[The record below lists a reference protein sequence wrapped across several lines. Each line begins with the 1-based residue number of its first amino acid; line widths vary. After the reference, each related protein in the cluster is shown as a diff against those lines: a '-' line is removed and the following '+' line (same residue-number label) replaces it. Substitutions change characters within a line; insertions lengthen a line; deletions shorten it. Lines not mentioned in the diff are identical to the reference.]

1 MSIENLALGLIICIA
16 ISFFLMIMAETGLLG
31 LVGGLVFIS
40 GYVLYGGLFTIDIVI
55 VIFVISVFVLI
66 LQFKSNN
73 NGGGM

>member
-1 MSIENLALGLIICIA
+1 LSIENLALGLIICIA